1 MFFGTPFLGSQFL
14 FIMKLAVILFF
25 FSWCTPFRTY
35 NDILLSSYYKRKKK
49 IRQVDNIDRKDEETE
64 KECADADGLVFSVDM
79 LLYGGL
85 VPSRIHCDTE
95 ESLQKRLTVL
105 KDIRKRNPEMV
116 IYGFQ
121 VVMRCPNYSSS
132 DEEPDYYGI
141 YGAQIHKAGEV
152 LHKDRLG
159 ISHKV
164 LMYPGADEVGLTL
177 ISRILNHLMKRRPKN
192 NNSKV

>member
-1 MFFGTPFLGSQFL
+1 
-14 FIMKLAVILFF
+14 
-25 FSWCTPFRTY
+25 
-35 NDILLSSYYKRKKK
+35 
-49 IRQVDNIDRKDEETE
+49 
-64 KECADADGLVFSVDM
+64 M

-95 ESLQKRLTVL
+95 ESLQKRLTEL

-132 DEEPDYYGI
+132 DEEPDYYEI

-177 ISRILNHLMKRRPKN
+177 ISRILNHLYEKKPKIYVKYASEKSKYMPWKRMFEVGFRAGINRRNFPDGSRCFK
-192 NNSKV
+192 K

>member
-1 MFFGTPFLGSQFL
+1 
-14 FIMKLAVILFF
+14 
-25 FSWCTPFRTY
+25 
-35 NDILLSSYYKRKKK
+35 
-49 IRQVDNIDRKDEETE
+49 
-64 KECADADGLVFSVDM
+64 M

-164 LMYPGADEVGLTL
+164 LMYPGADEQVYQTCSIFL
-177 ISRILNHLMKRRPKN
+177 RD
-192 NNSKV
+192 

>member
-1 MFFGTPFLGSQFL
+1 
-14 FIMKLAVILFF
+14 
-25 FSWCTPFRTY
+25 
-35 NDILLSSYYKRKKK
+35 
-49 IRQVDNIDRKDEETE
+49 
-64 KECADADGLVFSVDM
+64 M

-121 VVMRCPNYSSS
+121 LVMRCPNYSSS

-177 ISRILNHLMKRRPKN
+177 ISRILNHLYEKKPKIYVKYASEKSKYMPWKRMFEVGFRAGINRRNFPDGSRCFK
-192 NNSKV
+192 K

>member
-1 MFFGTPFLGSQFL
+1 
-14 FIMKLAVILFF
+14 
-25 FSWCTPFRTY
+25 
-35 NDILLSSYYKRKKK
+35 
-49 IRQVDNIDRKDEETE
+49 
-64 KECADADGLVFSVDM
+64 M

-132 DEEPDYYGI
+132 DEEPDYYEI

-152 LHKDRLG
+152 IIPG
-159 ISHKV
+159 ISE
-164 LMYPGADEVGLTL
+164 PPARTL
-177 ISRILNHLMKRRPKN
+177 RATVPENERHIFR
-192 NNSKV
+192 